1 MNKIEKSLENSG
13 YVQEVGFILRYFFI
27 ECPILFPINVC
38 RLQIFIVSFL
48 YKTKMIS
55 LAKVT
60 KTREFAFPRKLKRMS
75 PLHLPLW

>member
-1 MNKIEKSLENSG
+1 
-13 YVQEVGFILRYFFI
+13 
-27 ECPILFPINVC
+27 
-38 RLQIFIVSFL
+38 
-48 YKTKMIS
+48 MIS